1 MSREEKR
8 RPFGEGRRAENGG
21 PMKVFAVQD
30 YIKALK
36 GAGPQ
41 ITYNIVERARMD
53 PNLDWEDRKKI
64 VDAAYPEPY

>member
-1 MSREEKR
+1 
-8 RPFGEGRRAENGG
+8 
-21 PMKVFAVQD
+21 MKVFAVQD